1 LQVRLAFNANLIMCM
16 KTRSSGNMF
25 DWGAKE
31 VVSEINAGCLVFES
45 AKHKIIRGHKTWD
58 LADAFLERYN

>member
-1 LQVRLAFNANLIMCM
+1 M